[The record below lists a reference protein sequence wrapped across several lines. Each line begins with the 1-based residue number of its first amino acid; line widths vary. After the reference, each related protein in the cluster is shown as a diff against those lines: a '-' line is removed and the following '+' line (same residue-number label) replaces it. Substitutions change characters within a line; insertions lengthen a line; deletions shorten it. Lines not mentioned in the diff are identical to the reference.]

1 MSVFTNVLY
10 RGRTGFLMPAT
21 AAMIDFSNDET
32 LLPLTGTAAPARIGS
47 KGGIIGRPVTSKEQ
61 KQIRQRAR
69 RKLRKLS
76 PEEQRALYG
85 KDVSEWDM
93 EELARGRPRNKNG
106 TFSGPAPTWISRQL
120 HEEIVR
126 RFETVVKDEMNGQ
139 TIDALKVLT
148 KVLTDEEVDTKGRRR
163 TPRSVQVD
171 VAKFLLEHV
180 VGKPKTRVEADISV
194 KLQGILG
201 VAIANPSQND
211 MGQYELTAGYIDMPS
226 WEEEVDAEE
235 QDS

>member
-1 MSVFTNVLY
+1 
-10 RGRTGFLMPAT
+10 MPAT
-21 AAMIDFSNDET
+21 AAVIDFSNDET
-32 LLPLTGTAAPARIGS
+32 LLPLTGTAEPARIGS

-76 PEEQRALYG
+76 PEEQQALYG

-93 EELARGRPRNKNG
+93 EELARGRPKNKNG
-106 TFSGPAPTWISRQL
+106 QFSGRAPTWMSRQL

-126 RFETVVKDEMNGQ
+126 RFEVVVKEEMNHHTVHALTVLAQ
-139 TIDALKVLT
+139 VLEDNSTDA
-148 KVLTDEEVDTKGRRR
+148 KGKRV

-171 VAKFLLEHV
+171 VAKFLIEHV
-180 VGKPKTRVEADISV
+180 IGKPKNRLEADISV

-201 VAIANPSQND
+201 VAIANPSQDNL
-211 MGQYELTAGYIDMPS
+211 GQYELTAGYVDAPS
-226 WEEEVDAEE
+226 WEEEVDAEAE
-235 QDS
+235 